1 MPTQSYEIEMES
13 TSRLLTQTLRFT
25 MSPNLWTNHALP
37 QVLNWQRVK
46 FEPAS
51 VELVP
56 SNQLGVYSFVVEPS
70 IANFNLAYLLY
81 VGKTTRN
88 FQCRFREYLRH
99 EIESTTN
106 RLLVQHM
113 LRTWTG
119 HLSFY
124 YATIYNPAVVKSV
137 EDELIAAFKP
147 PVNLAYPAR
156 VSTSFRVLDRLG

>member
-1 MPTQSYEIEMES
+1 
-13 TSRLLTQTLRFT
+13 

-70 IANFNLAYLLY
+70 IANFKPAYLLY

-88 FQCRFREYLRH
+88 FQCRFCEYLRH

-156 VSTSFRVLDRLG
+156 VSRSFRVLDRLG